1 MNRRSLPDGVHRQG
15 NHGVDIGDSRQQDEH
30 IGRVGQL
37 SKLRMDAPSS
47 GQFTYSVVQ
56 ENTVMDRGNVTE
68 NEPLPLHAGRWTNS
82 ELIAR
87 YGDAIVRAQWRTT
100 NQSKP

>member
-1 MNRRSLPDGVHRQG
+1 MQDGAHRQG
-15 NHGVDIGDSRQQDEH
+15 DHGAGIGDSRRQDEH

-56 ENTVMDRGNVTE
+56 ENTIMDRGIVIE
-68 NEPLPLHAGRWTNS
+68 NEPFAPS
-82 ELIAR
+82 C
-87 YGDAIVRAQWRTT
+87 RAMGEQ
-100 NQSKP
+100 